1 MSGQSPQL
9 DIDYVA
15 RLARLALTDAE
26 KHAFAHQLG
35 DVLSYIEQL
44 KAVDVTGVEPTAHAF
59 EVVNVWQE
67 DVPSPALPVEK
78 ALQNAP
84 AARDSMIVVP
94 KVVDD
99 AG

>member
-1 MSGQSPQL
+1 MSGNGPQL

-26 KHAFAHQLG
+26 KHAFAKQLG
-35 DVLSYIEQL
+35 DVLTYIEQL
-44 KAVDVTGVEPTAHAF
+44 NEVDVSGVEPTAHAF

-67 DVPSPALPVEK
+67 DEPAAALPVEK
-78 ALQNAP
+78 ALHNAP
-84 AARDSMIVVP
+84 ASRDNMIVVP

>member
-1 MSGQSPQL
+1 MSGNGPQL

-15 RLARLALTDAE
+15 RLARLALSDAE
-26 KHAFAHQLG
+26 KQAFAHQLG
-35 DVLSYIEQL
+35 DVLYYIEQL
-44 KAVDVTGVEPTAHAF
+44 NEVDVSGVEPTAHAF

-67 DVPSPALPVEK
+67 DVAGAAFPIEK
-78 ALQNAP
+78 VLQNAP
-84 AARDSMIVVP
+84 AARDGMIVVP